1 MMTTLKHP
9 VYPGSCNKT
18 SRIINAATTFC
29 CSIQPSTNN
38 IKVPMSLCCCP
49 PASVVING
57 ATKEIGKAAIV
68 AVTKARGMEIAGASK
83 ATGVVVDFTHPGSVY
98 DNVKQVINP
107 SPTNTF
113 GLRSVVYVPNI
124 ELETV
129 TALSVFCEKA
139 SMGCLV
145 APTLSIGS
153 VLLQQ
158 AALQASFHY
167 NNVEIVESRPDSSDL
182 PSIEA
187 VQIANNLTD
196 LGQRY
201 NREDIST
208 DNPCDLCYKARGQVL
223 GEDGVRVHSM
233 VLPGLTST
241 TTVHFSGPGEV
252 CFTDRTSNHKVFVA
266 EPDLWPGEVLVEIDQ
281 SWRHGLSTLPPIATQ
296 LLAAVVP
303 SLPSPTSTHLPLVPS
318 TSPSPDIIATT
329 TAPL

>member
-68 AVTKARGMEIAGASK
+68 AVTKARGMEIAA
-83 ATGVVVDFTHPGSVY
+83 
-98 DNVKQVINP
+98 
-107 SPTNTF
+107 F

-167 NNVEIVESRPDSSDL
+167 NNVEIVESRPDSS
-182 PSIEA
+182 
-187 VQIANNLTD
+187 
-196 LGQRY
+196 
-201 NREDIST
+201 
-208 DNPCDLCYKARGQVL
+208 CDLCYKARGQVL

-266 EPDLWPGEVLVEIDQ
+266 EPDLWPGEVLVEIEFFSKHNEETCTRNSRRADMC
-281 SWRHGLSTLPPIATQ
+281 RR
-296 LLAAVVP
+296 
-303 SLPSPTSTHLPLVPS
+303 
-318 TSPSPDIIATT
+318 
-329 TAPL
+329 

>member
-167 NNVEIVESRPDSSDL
+167 NNVEIVESRPDSS
-182 PSIEA
+182 
-187 VQIANNLTD
+187 
-196 LGQRY
+196 
-201 NREDIST
+201 
-208 DNPCDLCYKARGQVL
+208 CDLCYKARGQVL

-266 EPDLWPGEVLVEIDQ
+266 EPDLWPGEVLVEIEFFSKHNEETCTRNSRRADM
-281 SWRHGLSTLPPIATQ
+281 SRR
-296 LLAAVVP
+296 
-303 SLPSPTSTHLPLVPS
+303 
-318 TSPSPDIIATT
+318 
-329 TAPL
+329 

>member
-68 AVTKARGMEIAGASK
+68 AVTKARGMEIAGA
-83 ATGVVVDFTHPGSVY
+83 VDTNLVGHDAGTVL
-98 DNVKQVINP
+98 VH
-107 SPTNTF
+107 SPAF

-167 NNVEIVESRPDSSDL
+167 NNVEIVESRPDSS
-182 PSIEA
+182 
-187 VQIANNLTD
+187 
-196 LGQRY
+196 
-201 NREDIST
+201 
-208 DNPCDLCYKARGQVL
+208 CDLCYKARGQVL

-281 SWRHGLSTLPPIATQ
+281 SWRHGLSTLPPVATQ
-296 LLAAVVP
+296 LLVVVVP
-303 SLPSPTSTHLPLVPS
+303 SLASPTSTHLPSVPS

-329 TAPL
+329 TAPS